1 MLAKVFSGAVSGV
14 DGYLVEVEVDISP
27 GLPMWSL
34 VGLPDAAVKEAK
46 DRVRAAL
53 NNTGFSFPQKRI
65 TVNLAPADTRKEGSA
80 FDLPIAMGL
89 LIGQG
94 RVDREKPAAYLLA
107 GELSLDGAIKP
118 VNGALP
124 LALAAKEAG
133 LKGIV
138 LPPENG
144 PQAAV
149 VRGLTV
155 LTAESLPQAAAFFNG
170 QGDLPSPPMFSYS
183 PDQQRFEIDMA
194 DVKGQESAKRAL
206 VVAAAGGHNVLMSG
220 PPGSGKS
227 MLAQRLPTILPP
239 LDFEEALETSK
250 IYSIQG
256 LLNDGRD
263 LVRRRPFRSPHHTI
277 SEAGL
282 IGGGSIPRP
291 GEVSLAHNG
300 VLFLDELPEFGKSA
314 LESLRQPLEDGQ
326 VTIARAAMSLTY
338 PARLTLIAA
347 MNPCPCGY
355 SSHPT
360 KACRCSDYEIKT
372 YRRRISGPL
381 LDRLDLQI
389 EVGPVEINDLGRPP
403 DGAGSAK
410 LRAEVCRAREIQAA
424 RFQGRARH
432 ANAHMLAS
440 EIEEYCRLDDQG
452 RRLLDTA
459 AERLSLS
466 ARAYTRIKK
475 IARTIADLAGENEIS
490 PGHLAEA
497 IQYRGSDLN

>member
-1 MLAKVFSGAVSGV
+1 MHNL
-14 DGYLVEVEVDISP
+14 ICRN
-27 GLPMWSL
+27 SL
-34 VGLPDAAVKEAK
+34 
-46 DRVRAAL
+46 
-53 NNTGFSFPQKRI
+53 
-65 TVNLAPADTRKEGSA
+65 
-80 FDLPIAMGL
+80 
-89 LIGQG
+89 
-94 RVDREKPAAYLLA
+94 YY
-107 GELSLDGAIKP
+107 
-118 VNGALP
+118 
-124 LALAAKEAG
+124 
-133 LKGIV
+133 V
-138 LPPENG
+138 LHG
-144 PQAAV
+144 
-149 VRGLTV
+149 
-155 LTAESLPQAAAFFNG
+155 
-170 QGDLPSPPMFSYS
+170 
-183 PDQQRFEIDMA
+183 
-194 DVKGQESAKRAL
+194 
-206 VVAAAGGHNVLMSG
+206 
-220 PPGSGKS
+220 
-227 MLAQRLPTILPP
+227 
-239 LDFEEALETSK
+239 
-250 IYSIQG
+250 
-256 LLNDGRD
+256 
-263 LVRRRPFRSPHHTI
+263 
-277 SEAGL
+277 
-282 IGGGSIPRP
+282 
-291 GEVSLAHNG
+291 
-300 VLFLDELPEFGKSA
+300 
-314 LESLRQPLEDGQ
+314 
-326 VTIARAAMSLTY
+326 
-338 PARLTLIAA
+338 
-347 MNPCPCGY
+347 CPCGY